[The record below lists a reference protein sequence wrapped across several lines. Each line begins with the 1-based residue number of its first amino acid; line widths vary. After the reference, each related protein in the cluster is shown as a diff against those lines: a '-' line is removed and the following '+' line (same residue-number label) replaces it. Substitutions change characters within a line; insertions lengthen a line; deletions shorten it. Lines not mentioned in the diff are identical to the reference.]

1 MALTHRFQGTWL
13 HVSTRQLKE
22 GEDKANTQL
31 LLVEIESNEK
41 ADVKILEY
49 PEVLDLLKSP
59 AEIVNVMPDHFVQG
73 EGDVHELLSIFSR
86 FVRDVRR

>member
-13 HVSTRQLKE
+13 HVSTRHLKDQD
-22 GEDKANTQL
+22 DKSAAQL
-31 LLVEIESNEK
+31 LLVEIESNPK
-41 ADVKILEY
+41 ADTKILEY
-49 PEVLDLLKSP
+49 PEVLDLIKSP
-59 AEIVNVMPDHFVQG
+59 AEIVDVMPDHFIQG

>member
-13 HVSTRQLKE
+13 HVSTRRLEKD
-22 GEDKANTQL
+22 EDKASAQL
-31 LLVEIESNEK
+31 LLVEIESNLR
-41 ADVKILEY
+41 ADTKILEY

-59 AEIVNVMPDHFVQG
+59 AEIVHVMPDHFVQG

-86 FVRDVRR
+86 FVRDVRG